1 MWLLPN
7 LAAVVGLHLASVW
20 VSWGEAA
27 PLEHNGGHGEEPRSG
42 SKILSHGCVE
52 GEKVADR
59 TVSTLR
65 YVSIISSGDPDG

>member
-7 LAAVVGLHLASVW
+7 LAAVVGLHLVSVW

-27 PLEHNGGHGEEPRSG
+27 PLEHNDGHGEELRSG
-42 SKILSHGCVE
+42 SKVLPHGCVE

-65 YVSIISSGDPDG
+65 YVNIIKSEDPDG